1 VFTSDRQFRE
11 RLEPGLRRVMVIDA
25 NAHAASLIVD
35 IVKGLGARDVQT
47 AKSQDAGLALARE
60 LEPTLIFLERHGP
73 ELNGEMLARAIRRS
87 FYGCRRAP
95 IIMVSAEATATGIR
109 GARDAGVHEF
119 LRKPFTSADVVRR
132 IENVVTRPRDWV
144 EAVSYVGPDRRRF
157 NSGEYPG
164 EAKRKGDRPVAAS
177 SHEEIHDRAMRIL
190 AAALDQFDMDSTQ
203 ALRAIRE
210 QAQILKAMALKTSDT
225 TLASSVG
232 ALEVTLAASPA
243 TRASLTPTI
252 TQLMMLKPAP
262 APVRPDP
269 IRPPGLTDEQI
280 KRVGRG

>member
-1 VFTSDRQFRE
+1 MFTSDRQFRE
-11 RLEPGLRRVMVIDA
+11 RLEPGLRRVMVVDG
-25 NAHAASLIVD
+25 NPHAAALIVD
-35 IVKGLGARDVQT
+35 IIKGLGGRDVRT
-47 AKSQDAGLALARE
+47 AKSQDGGLALARD

-73 ELNGEMLARAIRRS
+73 DLNGEMLARAIRRS
-87 FYGCRRAP
+87 YYGCRRAP
-95 IIMVSAEATATGIR
+95 IIMVSAEAAASGIR

-164 EAKRKGDRPVAAS
+164 EAKRKDDRPVAAT

-190 AAALDQFDMDSTQ
+190 AAALDQFDLDTTQ

-225 TLASSVG
+225 TLASAVG

-243 TRASLTPTI
+243 NRATLTPTI

-262 APVRPDP
+262 APLRPTP
-269 IRPPGLTDEQI
+269 LRPTPPTEDQI
-280 KRVGRG
+280 KRLRQG